1 MDDKVIE
8 IIKEDINRCEKQTV
22 SEGSYELYQAL
33 IGKYNGL
40 FDGFS
45 DDIPKSGKTSARGAF
60 NYRPELNAIKEKL
73 KLILVTEQ
81 TKDPLFDFKE
91 MLSDDIEQI
100 KSALENQSMNEDEKQ
115 QLYLSITAKYHS
127 CVSQLGTGLY
137 QYSAEQGYYGEVTGD
152 SLEYNLKQIYYKLIT
167 FRLLN
172 YPGLGSAITNA
183 PNTVLTIT
191 NTNTNQNQNTMTV
204 SFDAVREKVDNMTS
218 LSDEDIAEI
227 QKRIDEIEEIVNSKE
242 SKSKKWSKAK
252 EIIKWIADKG
262 VDVGIALLP
271 LLLKIG

>member
-8 IIKEDINRCEKQTV
+8 IIKKDIERCEKQTTN
-22 SEGSYELYQAL
+22 EGSYELYQAL

-40 FDGFS
+40 FDRFS
-45 DDIPKSGKTSARGAF
+45 DDIPKSGKASAGGAF

-73 KLILVTEQ
+73 ELILVTEQ
-81 TKDPLFDFKE
+81 TKDPLFKFKE

-115 QLYLSITAKYHS
+115 QLYLSITAKYHPY
-127 CVSQLGTGLY
+127 VPQLGTGLY
-137 QYSAEQGYYGEVTGD
+137 QYFAEQGFYDEVTGD
-152 SLEYNLKQIYYKLIT
+152 SLEFNLRQIYNKLIT
-167 FRLLN
+167 FRSLN
-172 YPGLGSAITNA
+172 YPGLGAAITNA
-183 PNTVLTIT
+183 PNTVVTI
-191 NTNTNQNQNTMTV
+191 TNTNQNQNTMTV
-204 SFDAVREKVDNMTS
+204 SFDAVREKVNNMTS
-218 LSDEDIAEI
+218 LPDEDIEEI
-227 QKRIDEIEEIVNSKE
+227 QNRIDEIEEIVNSKE